1 MSELIERNRK
11 YLIKSQYGSYHI
23 NNKASAQQLQQVL
36 TDYER
41 LKQQSTKTEATLDRV
56 TKKIIQLQLSTG
68 IMQEE
73 LDSLHKELIQ

>member
-23 NNKASAQQLQQVL
+23 NNRKSAEQLQEVL
-36 TDYER
+36 TDYEHI
-41 LKQQSTKTEATLDRV
+41 KQQYTNTEKTLDNV
-56 TKKIIQLQLSTG
+56 TKKIIQLQLTVG

-73 LDSLHKELIQ
+73 LDQLHKELIQ

>member
-11 YLIKSQYGSYHI
+11 YLVKSDYGTYQI
-23 NNKASAQQLQQVL
+23 NNRKSAEQLNHIL

-73 LDSLHKELIQ
+73 LDMLHKELQQ